1 MKPPDRAEKYEMPE
15 AYEKVGVIGGGAW
28 GTALALV
35 AAQAGRRTVLWA
47 RESQVVDSIN
57 RHHENTHFLPGI
69 ALPAAIHATGDLA
82 EAADAGALLLVVPA
96 QHLRETLRVLAP
108 HLRDATPLTL
118 CAKGIE
124 RGTGLLLTEVLR
136 EVAPR
141 AEPAILSGPS
151 FAHDVG
157 RGLPTAVTVAARLDI
172 AERLQTSLAH
182 AQFRPYASDDVT
194 GVALGG
200 AAKNVYAIGCGIA
213 DGLGLGESA
222 RAALLARSF
231 AELSRLGEALGA
243 RAETLMGLSG
253 LGDLVLTAASTSSRN
268 FSFGRKLGQGATLA
282 ELEAPGTPLAEGVDT
297 APALVARARRQG
309 VELPIAETVA
319 AVLAA
324 DLPAAAALE
333 RLMRRPL
340 KPE

>member
-1 MKPPDRAEKYEMPE
+1 MSDNVANITPYD
-15 AYEKVGVIGGGAW
+15 VIGVIGGGAW

-35 AAQAGRRTVLWA
+35 AAQAGRKTLIWA
-47 RESQVVDSIN
+47 REPDVVDSIN
-57 RHHENTHFLPGI
+57 RDHENPRFLGGV
-69 ALPAAIHATGDLA
+69 ALPATVRATADLG
-82 EAADAGALLLVVPA
+82 EAAGAEALLLVAPA
-96 QHLRETLRVLAP
+96 QHLRETLAVLAP
-108 HLRDATPLTL
+108 VLRDGTPLML

-124 RGTGLLLTEVLR
+124 RGSGLLLTEVLR
-136 EVAPR
+136 EAAPK

-151 FAHDVG
+151 FARDVG
-157 RGLPTAVTVAARLDI
+157 KGLPTAVTIAARLDI
-172 AERLQTSLAH
+172 AERLQASLAH
-182 AQFRPYASDDVT
+182 AQFRPYASDDLM

-213 DGLGLGESA
+213 QGLGLGESA

-253 LGDLVLTAASTSSRN
+253 LGDLVLTAASSSSRN
-268 FSFGRKLGQGATLA
+268 FAFGQRLGQGTTLA
-282 ELEAPGTPLAEGVDT
+282 ELESPGKPLAEGVDT

-309 VELPIAETVA
+309 VELPIAETIA
-319 AVLAA
+319 AVLAS
-324 DLPAAAALE
+324 DLPAPQALE